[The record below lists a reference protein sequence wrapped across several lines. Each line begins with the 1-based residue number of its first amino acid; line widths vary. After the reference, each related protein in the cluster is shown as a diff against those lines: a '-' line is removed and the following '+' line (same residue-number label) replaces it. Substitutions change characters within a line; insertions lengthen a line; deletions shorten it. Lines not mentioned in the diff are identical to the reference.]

1 MQVQAELKKKL
12 LLRFNLYDFDAAPPK
27 ESHKQPPLKKLLEV
41 TQENMGSKDYRRMC
55 RTKSRVGLL
64 QGETEMLRKRCMR
77 KINSLLKNTND
88 GNNSKTQAMG
98 TIKRILILAEDN
110 RIKLQSLFVTL
121 VKALASSSP
130 ICNC

>member
-1 MQVQAELKKKL
+1 
-12 LLRFNLYDFDAAPPK
+12 
-27 ESHKQPPLKKLLEV
+27 
-41 TQENMGSKDYRRMC
+41 MGSKNYRRIC

-64 QGETEMLRKRCMR
+64 QGETEMLRKRCIR
-77 KINSLLKNTND
+77 KINSLLKNTNE
-88 GNNSKTQAMG
+88 GNNSKAQAMG
-98 TIKRILILAEDN
+98 IIKRILILAEDN